1 MKRSLRRDI
10 RLLQLWALASGGML
24 ILLAATGFTQG
35 QPRGTR
41 FEEIS
46 VERINIVEQD
56 GRVRFVLANGAR
68 QADAVLDGQ
77 VLAPGRNRPAGM
89 IFFNELGNEV
99 GGLTFSGRQR
109 DGRYDAT
116 GSLTFDQWRQDQTI
130 ALQYVDQN
138 GQRRAGLAVIDRPN
152 TSLAARVNLTEK
164 RRTASTDADRT
175 AIDREIA
182 ALGPQDVPRMFVGKN
197 VEGSATLVLS
207 DPQGRQRLLLSV
219 DTGGKPSI
227 RFFDESGRTVREIVP

>member
-10 RLLQLWALASGGML
+10 RLLQLWAIVSSGVL
-24 ILLAATGFTQG
+24 VLLTAAGFTQG

-56 GRVRFVLANGAR
+56 GRVRVVLANGAR
-68 QADAVLDGQ
+68 QADAVMDGR

-89 IFFNELGNEV
+89 IFFNDIGDEV
-99 GGLTFSGRQR
+99 GGLIFSGRPQ
-109 DGRYDAT
+109 GSGYSAT
-116 GSLTFDQWRQDQTI
+116 ASLTFDQWKQDQTV

-152 TSLAARVNLTEK
+152 TSLATRVDLTGK
-164 RRTASTDADRT
+164 RRTATTDAERT

-182 ALGPQDVPRMFVGKN
+182 ALGTQEVPRMFVGRDN
-197 VEGSATLVLS
+197 EGRATLALS

-219 DTGGKPSI
+219 DSGGRATI
-227 RFFDESGRTVREIVP
+227 RFLDESGKAVREIVP

>member
-1 MKRSLRRDI
+1 
-10 RLLQLWALASGGML
+10 
-24 ILLAATGFTQG
+24 
-35 QPRGTR
+35 
-41 FEEIS
+41 
-46 VERINIVEQD
+46 
-56 GRVRFVLANGAR
+56 VRFVLANGAR